1 MVKDSN
7 FMEVFSLIFHSKIKT
22 VIIAFILLSGIILAQ
37 ANKIILTGN
46 HFADIRQIVQMPSE
60 QKLSIPA
67 DEAPKKKS
75 VALAGIMSAI
85 VPGAGEF
92 YSEDYLKSALFFG
105 IEAAAVIIGVSY
117 DKKGNDQ
124 TAVFQDFA
132 NQNWDV
138 KRYADWTV
146 ANARKIN
153 PNVDI
158 MLLNVYDGEGNIVW
172 RKLNDLENAI
182 GQGTNYYSHRLAYK
196 GEQQYYEM
204 IGKYQQFKAGWNDFV
219 DTENAYQYE
228 YPLSP
233 NFHLYSEER
242 GKANDYYN
250 IASKAVIVIISNHV
264 ISMFDAIWT
273 AASFNK
279 SIQMNVTLQKEQLG
293 YRTEYSTVLNL
304 KYNF

>member
-1 MVKDSN
+1 MT
-7 FMEVFSLIFHSKIKT
+7 FHSKIKS
-22 VIIAFILLSGIILAQ
+22 AFIVFILITGLSAAQ
-37 ANKIILTGN
+37 SNKVVLTGN
-46 HFADIRQIVQMPSE
+46 QFTDIRQIVQMPSE
-60 QKLSIPA
+60 NKLVLA
-67 DEAPKKKS
+67 TDEAPKKKS
-75 VALAGIMSAI
+75 VALAGILSAVI
-85 VPGAGEF
+85 PGAGEF
-92 YSEDYLKSALFFG
+92 YAEDYLKSALFFG
-105 IEAAAVIIGVSY
+105 IEAAAVIAGLSY

-124 TAVFQDFA
+124 TALFQEFA

-153 PNVDI
+153 PNVNI
-158 MLLNVYDGEGNIVW
+158 LLLNVYDTQGNLVW

-219 DTENAYQYE
+219 DAENAYQYE

-233 NFHLYSEER
+233 NFHVYSEQR

-264 ISMFDAIWT
+264 ISMFDAIWS
-273 AASFNK
+273 AASYNK
-279 SIQMNVTLQKEQLG
+279 SIQMNVSLQKDQLG

-304 KYNF
+304 RYNF